1 MAKLINRDSS
11 ASKSYTF
18 PEQVPKIP
26 LRPAKPTIVAKEA
39 SPDEDIV
46 PLDQAR
52 PLDQAPISVPVPST
66 EPASNKRPAP
76 DTEDVP
82 VVKKQKV
89 DVVEDDDSDFEI
101 L

>member
-46 PLDQAR
+46 PLDQA
-52 PLDQAPISVPVPST
+52 PISVPVPST